1 MSCHDLGSRTEGITY
16 FEMGK
21 KITKKKQFEIVKTI
35 PLFEKM

>member
-1 MSCHDLGSRTEGITY
+1 MILGAERITY

-21 KITKKKQFEIVKTI
+21 KITKKKQFENVKTI